1 MNVISNSKQRC
12 LTAVLC
18 CSRIRE
24 NSESSTI
31 QKSHDFCYR
40 TFLTGYGILRH
51 LKTVLCL
58 TVTCFITASLAA
70 QEKPEDAPL
79 AVEAPATAEAEAPEL
94 TEEAEKAIE
103 RGLKFLIATQNKD
116 GSWSSTK
123 DGDKGGSHA
132 IAGTSLGLMAFMVE
146 GHFPGF
152 GRYGAALDRA
162 KDYLLKRAE
171 DSPNGTMN
179 VKMYEIGLFT
189 IAMSELWG
197 MTSDPKDNK
206 EIQVALERVV
216 QIILRSQSPLGGW
229 RYAPRPDA
237 GQDTSVTAM
246 VFVSLAS
253 AREAGVL
260 VPTETIERLTGYL
273 RDQAFDERRGGFGYQ
288 GKGYTI
294 ACTAGGVY
302 AAQLAGNRDTEWVEA
317 ALNSLENDPKM
328 FSRKDNGH
336 FYYSHYYAMQ
346 AMVQAGE
353 ERYAK
358 WYPKIRDSLI
368 ALQQPNGSWQEKEMD
383 YPHKTPMSI
392 IILGTPN
399 RYIPVYQ
406 R

>member
-1 MNVISNSKQRC
+1 MINYRKQRYIT
-12 LTAVLC
+12 TAL
-18 CSRIRE
+18 S
-24 NSESSTI
+24 
-31 QKSHDFCYR
+31 
-40 TFLTGYGILRH
+40 FLLAGA
-51 LKTVLCL
+51 TV
-58 TVTCFITASLAA
+58 APLAA
-70 QEKPEDAPL
+70 QETPANAPL
-79 AVEAPATAEAEAPEL
+79 VAAASASAEAEAPEMS
-94 TEEAEKAIE
+94 EQAEKAIE
-103 RGLKFLIATQNKD
+103 RGLKFLISSQNKD
-116 GSWSSTK
+116 GSWSSK
-123 DGDKGGSHA
+123 DPKKAGDGGYS
-132 IAGTSLGLMAFMVE
+132 IAGTSLALMAFMVE

-152 GRYGAALDRA
+152 GPYGNALDRA
-162 KDYLLKRAE
+162 KDYLLKRSK
-171 DSPNGTMN
+171 DSATGAMG
-179 VKMYEIGLFT
+179 VKMYEIGLYT

-197 MTSDPKDNK
+197 MTSDPDDNK

-216 QIILRSQSPLGGW
+216 EVILRSQSPLGGW

-273 RDQAFDERRGGFGYQ
+273 RDQAFDEQRGGFGYQ

-302 AAQLAGNRDTEWVEA
+302 AAQLAGNRDAEWVQQ
-317 ALNSLENDPKM
+317 ALTTLENEPKM
-328 FSRKDNGH
+328 FSRKENGH

-353 ERYAK
+353 EHYAR
-358 WYPKIRDSLI
+358 WYPKISEALI
-368 ALQQPNGSWQEKEMD
+368 SLQQPNGSWQEKELD

>member
-1 MNVISNSKQRC
+1 MKHYQN
-12 LTAVLC
+12 LLLL
-18 CSRIRE
+18 
-24 NSESSTI
+24 
-31 QKSHDFCYR
+31 
-40 TFLTGYGILRH
+40 FLLSAR
-51 LKTVLCL
+51 
-58 TVTCFITASLAA
+58 FMSA
-70 QEKPEDAPL
+70 QDAPL
-79 AVEAPATAEAEAPEL
+79 DPQSEAEAPEL
-94 TEEAEKAIE
+94 TEEAAKAIK
-103 RGLKFLIATQNKD
+103 RGLEYLIAKQNKD
-116 GSWSSTK
+116 GSWTAS
-123 DGDKGGSHA
+123 DLEEGGGYA

-152 GRYGAALDRA
+152 GPYGAALDRA
-162 KDYLLKRAE
+162 KDYLLKRSK
-171 DSPNGTMN
+171 DSPTGAMG

-197 MTSDPKDNK
+197 MTANPEDNK
-206 EIQVALERVV
+206 EIQVALERTV

-288 GKGYTI
+288 GKGYTL

-302 AAQLAGNRDTEWVEA
+302 AAQLAGNRDTEWVA
-317 ALNSLENDPKM
+317 AAINSLENDPKM
-328 FSRKDNGH
+328 FSRKENGH
-336 FYYSHYYAMQ
+336 FYYTHYYAMQ

-353 ERYAK
+353 GHYAK
-358 WYPKIRDSLI
+358 WYPRIRDSLL
-368 ALQQPNGSWQEKEMD
+368 ALQKPDGSWQDKANEKEKD
-383 YPHKTPMSI
+383 YPHKTPMAI

>member
-1 MNVISNSKQRC
+1 MIAFACSSPRVG
-12 LTAVLC
+12 AVLC
-18 CSRIRE
+18 LAVSCVAAAYAHAQDAQADE
-24 NSESSTI
+24 TA
-31 QKSHDFCYR
+31 
-40 TFLTGYGILRH
+40 
-51 LKTVLCL
+51 V
-58 TVTCFITASLAA
+58 TAS
-70 QEKPEDAPL
+70 
-79 AVEAPATAEAEAPEL
+79 EAPPRSNGVDEPEAPEL

-103 RGLKFLIATQNKD
+103 RGLAFLIANQNPD
-116 GSWSSTK
+116 GSWSM
-123 DGDKGGSHA
+123 DNGDYA

-152 GRYGAALDRA
+152 GRYGEALDRA
-162 KDYLLKRAE
+162 KDYLLKRAK
-171 DSPNGTMN
+171 DSPTGAMG

-189 IAMSELWG
+189 IAMSELLG
-197 MTSDPKDNK
+197 MTRDPDDNPQ
-206 EIQVALERVV
+206 IQAALERVV

-260 VPTETIERLTGYL
+260 VPTETIDRVTNYL
-273 RDQAFDERRGGFGYQ
+273 RDQAFDEQRGGFGYQ

-302 AAQLAGNRDTEWVEA
+302 AAQLAGNRDTQWVDA
-317 ALNSLENDPKM
+317 ALTSLENDPKM

-336 FYYSHYYAMQ
+336 YYYSHYYAMQ
-346 AMVQAGE
+346 AMVQAGD

-368 ALQQPNGSWQEKEMD
+368 DLQQPNGSWQEKEQD
-383 YPHKTPMSI
+383 YPHKTPMAI

>member
-1 MNVISNSKQRC
+1 MNSMVRA
-12 LTAVLC
+12 LT
-18 CSRIRE
+18 
-24 NSESSTI
+24 
-31 QKSHDFCYR
+31 KSVWCEPLAAGLRVSMPR
-40 TFLTGYGILRH
+40 TAYALR
-51 LKTVLCL
+51 LIPVVLCL
-58 TVTCFITASLAA
+58 AAVSPVVTPLSA
-70 QEKPEDAPL
+70 QEL
-79 AVEAPATAEAEAPEL
+79 PATTEDEAPEL
-94 TEEAEKAIE
+94 TEEAEQAIE
-103 RGLKFLIATQNKD
+103 RGLKFLITTQNQD
-116 GSWSSTK
+116 GSWSSK
-123 DGDKGGSHA
+123 DGGYA
-132 IAGTSLGLMAFMVE
+132 IAGTSLGVMAFMVE

-152 GRYGAALDRA
+152 GRYGKALDRA
-162 KDYLLKRAE
+162 KNYLLRRSA
-171 DSPNGTMN
+171 DSPTGAMG

-197 MTSDPKDNK
+197 MTSDPADNK
-206 EIQVALERVV
+206 VIQESLERVV

-229 RYAPRPDA
+229 RYAPRPDS

-260 VPTETIERLTGYL
+260 VPTETITRLTGYL

-302 AAQLAGNRDTEWVEA
+302 AAQLAGNRDTEWVSA
-317 ALNSLENDPKM
+317 ALNALENDPKM

-353 ERYAK
+353 ERYAR

-368 ALQQPNGSWQEKEMD
+368 TLQQPNGSWQDKEQD
-383 YPHKTPMSI
+383 YPHKTPMAI

-399 RYIPVYQ
+399 RYLPVYQ

>member
-1 MNVISNSKQRC
+1 MSVSCSSK
-12 LTAVLC
+12 
-18 CSRIRE
+18 
-24 NSESSTI
+24 
-31 QKSHDFCYR
+31 
-40 TFLTGYGILRH
+40 LRH
-51 LKTVLCL
+51 RTVGLCL
-58 TVTCFITASLAA
+58 AIAGLLAA
-70 QEKPEDAPL
+70 PLSAQEISATGTDAP
-79 AVEAPATAEAEAPEL
+79 EM
-94 TEEAEKAIE
+94 TEEAEQAID
-103 RGLKFLIATQNKD
+103 RGLKFLLTSQNTD
-116 GSWSSTK
+116 GSWASEN
-123 DGDKGGSHA
+123 GDYA

-152 GRYGAALDRA
+152 GRYGVALDRA
-162 KDYLLKRAE
+162 KKYLLKRAK
-171 DSPNGTMN
+171 DSPSGAMG

-197 MTSDPKDNK
+197 MTSDPKDNN

-216 QIILRSQSPLGGW
+216 EIILRSQSPLGGW

-260 VPTETIERLTGYL
+260 VPTEAIDRVTGYL
-273 RDQAFDERRGGFGYQ
+273 RDQAWDERRGGFGYQ

-302 AAQLAGNRDTEWVEA
+302 AAQLAGNRDTEWVAA
-317 ALNSLENDPKM
+317 ALNALENEPTM
-328 FSRKDNGH
+328 FSRKDNGN

-346 AMVQAGE
+346 AMVQAGDK
-353 ERYAK
+353 RYAK
-358 WYPKIRDSLI
+358 WYPRIRDSLVS
-368 ALQQPNGSWQEKEMD
+368 LQQPNGSWQEQEED
-383 YPHKTPMSI
+383 YPHKTPMAI
-392 IILGTPN
+392 IILGTPH

>member
-1 MNVISNSKQRC
+1 MMMHLKRLINLQTI
-12 LTAVLC
+12 AVLIASC
-18 CSRIRE
+18 LFTMPSYGE
-24 NSESSTI
+24 N
-31 QKSHDFCYR
+31 
-40 TFLTGYGILRH
+40 
-51 LKTVLCL
+51 
-58 TVTCFITASLAA
+58 
-70 QEKPEDAPL
+70 DAPFEL
-79 AVEAPATAEAEAPEL
+79 SDGEAAPEL
-94 TEEAEKAIE
+94 TEEAHKAIE
-103 RGLKFLIATQNKD
+103 RGLKWLIANQNKD
-116 GSWSSTK
+116 GSWSM
-123 DGDKGGSHA
+123 DNGDYS

-152 GRYGAALDRA
+152 GEYGAALDRA
-162 KDYLLKRAE
+162 KDYLIKRNQ
-171 DSPNGTMN
+171 DSPSGSMG
-179 VKMYEIGLFT
+179 VKMYEIGLYT

-197 MTSDPKDNK
+197 MTKDPADNDV
-206 EIQVALERVV
+206 IQVALQRVV
-216 QIILRSQSPLGGW
+216 DIILRSQSPLGGW

-260 VPTETIERLTGYL
+260 VPTETIDRLTGYL
-273 RDQAFDERRGGFGYQ
+273 RDQAFSEERGGFGYQ
-288 GKGYTI
+288 GPGYTI

-302 AAQLAGNRDTEWVEA
+302 AAQLAGNRDTEWVQA

-328 FSRKDNGH
+328 FSRKDNGYY
-336 FYYSHYYAMQ
+336 YYSHYYAMQ
-346 AMVQAGE
+346 AMVQAGD

-368 ALQQPNGSWQEKEMD
+368 SLQNPDGSWVENKGDKKD
-383 YPHKTPMSI
+383 YPHKTPMAI

>member
-1 MNVISNSKQRC
+1 
-12 LTAVLC
+12 
-18 CSRIRE
+18 
-24 NSESSTI
+24 
-31 QKSHDFCYR
+31 
-40 TFLTGYGILRH
+40 
-51 LKTVLCL
+51 
-58 TVTCFITASLAA
+58 
-70 QEKPEDAPL
+70 
-79 AVEAPATAEAEAPEL
+79 
-94 TEEAEKAIE
+94 
-103 RGLKFLIATQNKD
+103 
-116 GSWSSTK
+116 
-123 DGDKGGSHA
+123 
-132 IAGTSLGLMAFMVE
+132 
-146 GHFPGF
+146 
-152 GRYGAALDRA
+152 
-162 KDYLLKRAE
+162 
-171 DSPNGTMN
+171 
-179 VKMYEIGLFT
+179 
-189 IAMSELWG
+189 MSELWG

-216 QIILRSQSPLGGW
+216 EIILRSQNPLGGW

-260 VPTETIERLTGYL
+260 VPTETFERVTGYL

-294 ACTAGGVY
+294 ACTSGGVY
-302 AAQLAGNRDTEWVEA
+302 AAQLAGNRGSEWVSA
-317 ALNSLENDPKM
+317 ALNTLENDPKM

-368 ALQQPNGSWQEKEMD
+368 SLQQPNGSWQEKEKD
-383 YPHKTPMSI
+383 YPHKTPMAI

>member
-1 MNVISNSKQRC
+1 MNVISNSKFSC
-12 LTAVLC
+12 FATALC
-18 CSRIRE
+18 VVMAS
-24 NSESSTI
+24 
-31 QKSHDFCYR
+31 
-40 TFLTGYGILRH
+40 
-51 LKTVLCL
+51 
-58 TVTCFITASLAA
+58 VTPSDIVAPLAA
-70 QEKPEDAPL
+70 QDKPAGAP
-79 AVEAPATAEAEAPEL
+79 VIVKAPAVSEARAEAPEM
-94 TEEAEKAIE
+94 TEEAENAIE
-103 RGLKFLIATQNKD
+103 RGLKFLIASQNKD
-116 GSWSSTK
+116 GSWSSK
-123 DGDKGGSHA
+123 DGDKGGGYA

-152 GRYGAALDRA
+152 GRYGKALDRA
-162 KDYLLKRAE
+162 KDYLLKRSK
-171 DSPNGTMN
+171 DSPTGAMG

-189 IAMSELWG
+189 IAMSEMWG
-197 MTSDPKDNK
+197 MTSDPEDNK
-206 EIQVALERVV
+206 VIQVALERVV
-216 QIILRSQSPLGGW
+216 KIILRSQSPLGGW

-288 GKGYTI
+288 GRGYTI

-302 AAQLAGNRDTEWVEA
+302 AAQLAGNRDTEWVSA

-358 WYPKIRDSLI
+358 WYPKIRDSLV
-368 ALQQPNGSWQEKEMD
+368 ALQQPNGSWQEKEQD
-383 YPHKTPMSI
+383 YPHKTPMAI

>member
-1 MNVISNSKQRC
+1 MNKIRNHKHRYLS
-12 LTAVLC
+12 AALC
-18 CSRIRE
+18 M
-24 NSESSTI
+24 
-31 QKSHDFCYR
+31 
-40 TFLTGYGILRH
+40 LMAGA
-51 LKTVLCL
+51 
-58 TVTCFITASLAA
+58 FITPLAA
-70 QEKPEDAPL
+70 QEKPSD
-79 AVEAPATAEAEAPEL
+79 TEAPEM
-94 TEEAEKAIE
+94 TEQTEKAID
-103 RGLKFLIATQNKD
+103 RGLKYLISSQNKD
-116 GSWSSTK
+116 GSWASQ
-123 DGDKGGSHA
+123 DPAKGGGYA

-152 GRYGAALDRA
+152 GPYGKALDRA
-162 KDYLLKRAE
+162 KDYLLKRSK
-171 DSPNGTMN
+171 DSETGTMG
-179 VKMYEIGLFT
+179 VKMYEIGLYT

-197 MTSDPKDNK
+197 MTSDPEDNK
-206 EIQVALERVV
+206 EIQKALERVV
-216 QIILRSQSPLGGW
+216 DIILRSQSPLGGW
-229 RYAPRPDA
+229 RYAPRPDS

-260 VPTETIERLTGYL
+260 VPTETIKRLTGYL
-273 RDQAFDERRGGFGYQ
+273 RDQAFDEQRGGFGYQ

-302 AAQLAGNRDTEWVEA
+302 AAQLAGNRDTEWVQA
-317 ALNSLENDPKM
+317 AINSLENNPKM

-358 WYPKIRDSLI
+358 WYPKIRD
-368 ALQQPNGSWQEKEMD
+368 ALLTLQKPNGSWQEKELD